1 MRRLSDNIKVF
12 ARTPHELLA
21 NFATAEEISYK
32 RHKSCLERRRAK
44 PPPKVTIPAQGN
56 FASQNTS
63 EHGHISKALQHGRTA
78 MQAAD
83 HVQACLSQQQQRVK
97 PRQTAQAPSEQP
109 HTPRHCREPYELVA
123 SSRPQHSRALHDTT
137 NLQHQAMRRSD
148 TTDFHDSHSMMM
160 MLLQQLQEQ
169 QNL

>member
-63 EHGHISKALQHGRTA
+63 EHGHISKALQHGWTA

-83 HVQACLSQQQQRVK
+83 HVQALSQQQQRVK
-97 PRQTAQAPSEQP
+97 PRQHKRHLSS
-109 HTPRHCREPYELVA
+109 HTHQGIAV
-123 SSRPQHSRALHDTT
+123 
-137 NLQHQAMRRSD
+137 NLLNS
-148 TTDFHDSHSMMM
+148 
-160 MLLQQLQEQ
+160 
-169 QNL
+169 